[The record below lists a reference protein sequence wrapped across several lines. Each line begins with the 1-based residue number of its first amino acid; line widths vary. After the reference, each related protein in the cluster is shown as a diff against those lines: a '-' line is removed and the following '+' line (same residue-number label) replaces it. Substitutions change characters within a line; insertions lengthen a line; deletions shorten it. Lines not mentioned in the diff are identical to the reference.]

1 MAKVIK
7 ETEITKMM
15 EKLDLTREEAIE
27 LIHFDNGELD
37 NLEEQL
43 LTEKAKPIAKEM
55 TQVSRKPMEEKPK
68 MAGVT
73 TQTRVRKED
82 KTKQLI
88 IETIHASLLKLE
100 NVEKLEITNKEKTII
115 LTIGE
120 DDFEIDLKK
129 KRKKK

>member
-1 MAKVIK
+1 MAKAIK
-7 ETEITKMM
+7 ETEIIKMM

-88 IETIHASLLKLE
+88 IETIHANLLKLE

-120 DDFEIDLKK
+120 NDFEIDLKK

>member
-7 ETEITKMM
+7 ETEIIKMM

-100 NVEKLEITNKEKTII
+100 NAEKLEITNKEKTII